1 MIKLE
6 KLSFKYHEHPVINHV
21 DLHLEAGE
29 ILCLLGP
36 NGSGKTTLLKCILN
50 VLNDYEGHVKVL
62 EQDTK
67 LISSKALAKLI
78 SYVPQKQT
86 ISFPYDVKDMVVMG
100 RTCHMKTFQSPKKN
114 DYRIA
119 EETLDYVG
127 MLDFKDQSYMT
138 LSGGEAQ
145 LIMIARALA
154 QGSQCMI
161 MDEPTA
167 HLDYRNELIVLE
179 KIRDLVKEKSQAILM
194 ATHFPNHAYYFQ
206 NQGIKTKV
214 AFIFDGK
221 IQMVGTPDQVLTEAN
236 IQKLYQIE
244 SRLIDDGEIKHLV
257 PLYTKEK
264 R

>member
-1 MIKLE
+1 MIKLDN
-6 KLSFKYHEHPVINHV
+6 LSFKYHDQKIINQA

-50 VLNDYEGHVKVL
+50 LLNDYEGSIKVL
-62 EQDTK
+62 DSDTRH
-67 LISSKALAKLI
+67 ITSKALAKYL
-78 SYVPQKQT
+78 SYVPQKQS
-86 ISFPYDVKDMVVMG
+86 ISFPYDVKNMVVMG
-100 RTCHMKTFQSPKKN
+100 RTCHLKAFQSPTKN

-119 EETLDYVG
+119 SEALNYLG
-127 MLDFKDQSYMT
+127 MSTFEDKSYMT

-145 LIMIARALA
+145 LVMIARALA
-154 QGSQCMI
+154 QGSPCMI

-167 HLDYRNELIVLE
+167 HLDYRNELIILE

-206 NQGIKTKV
+206 NQNIKTKV
-214 AFIFDGK
+214 AFIIDGK
-221 IQMVGTPDQVLTEAN
+221 IQMVGRPDEVLTEEN
-236 IQKLYQIE
+236 MKKLYQIQ
-244 SRLIDDGEIKHLV
+244 SKLVDDGGIKHLV

-264 R
+264 S